1 MERTSSSSLLCA
13 FLYVLYVKRILQH
26 TVLLCIVS
34 IDSIFSLAL
43 SMVNRILKTIRSS
56 FTSRPRIF
64 IIYCRGVIKI
74 GYGITIGLKRL
85 FLVES
90 GLMLSNLF
98 ELCRCYN
105 ALRVSFRLT

>member
-43 SMVNRILKTIRSS
+43 SMVNRKEVGVYSMQYLIFENNS
-56 FTSRPRIF
+56 F
-64 IIYCRGVIKI
+64 
-74 GYGITIGLKRL
+74 
-85 FLVES
+85 
-90 GLMLSNLF
+90 
-98 ELCRCYN
+98 
-105 ALRVSFRLT
+105 